1 MRVTVLAEDTAGCDG
16 VTAEHGLSL
25 LVNAS
30 GRTVLC
36 DAGQSDATWHNAAT
50 LGAPLD
56 DVCEAVLSHGHY
68 DHSGG
73 FAAFLTAHPDVPLY
87 MRCGADG
94 DFFHGERYI
103 GIDKA
108 LATLPQTKQIDDAGI
123 TRVDDVLSLFG
134 GFGATFSRPEGNAVL
149 TVRDEAGE
157 RPDTFSHEQAAVITE
172 GDKRVLISGCA
183 HSGILNVLERFSA
196 LYGGMPTAVFSGFHT
211 AKPTPYTADE
221 AAAVRALG
229 RALAATGV
237 TFYTGHCTGTD
248 AFALLKEE
256 MGERLCSLTCGKTI
270 YL

>member
-25 LVNAS
+25 LVTAS
-30 GRTVLC
+30 GKTVLC
-36 DAGQSDATWHNAAT
+36 DAGRSDATWHNAAV
-50 LGAPLD
+50 LDAPLD
-56 DVCEAVLSHGHY
+56 DVCAAVLSHGHY

-73 FAAFLTAHPDVPLY
+73 FSAFLTAHPAVPLY
-87 MRCGADG
+87 MRRGADG

-108 LATLPQTKQIDDAGI
+108 LATLPQTKQIDDAGV

-134 GFGATFSRPEGNAVL
+134 GFGMTFPRPAGNAEL
-149 TVRDEAGE
+149 TVRDTAGE
-157 RPDTFSHEQAAVITE
+157 RADTFFHEQAAVITE
-172 GDKRVLISGCA
+172 GERRVLISGCA
-183 HSGILNVLERFSA
+183 HSGILNILERFSA
-196 LYGGMPTAVFSGFHT
+196 LYGGMPDAVFSGFHT
-211 AKPTPYTADE
+211 AQSTPYTADE

-237 TFYTGHCTGTD
+237 TFYTGHCTGD
-248 AFALLKEE
+248 EAFALLKEE

-270 YL
+270 CI

>member
-1 MRVTVLAEDTAGCDG
+1 MRVTVLAEDAAGCDG

-56 DVCEAVLSHGHY
+56 DVCAAVLSHGHY

-73 FAAFLTAHPDVPLY
+73 FAAFLTAHPAVPLY
-87 MRCGADG
+87 MRRGADG

-108 LATLPQTKQIDDAGI
+108 LATLPQTKQIDDVGI

-134 GFGATFSRPEGNAVL
+134 GFGTTFSRPEGNAVL

-237 TFYTGHCTGTD
+237 MFYTGHCTGER
-248 AFALLKEE
+248 AFGILQSILR
-256 MGERLCSLTCGKTI
+256 ERVEGI
-270 YL
+270 YTGMVMKI